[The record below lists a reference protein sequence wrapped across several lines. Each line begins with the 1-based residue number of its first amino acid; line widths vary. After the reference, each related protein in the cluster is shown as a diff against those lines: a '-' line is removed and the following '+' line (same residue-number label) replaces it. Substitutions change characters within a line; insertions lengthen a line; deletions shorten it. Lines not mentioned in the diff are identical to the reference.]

1 MRSFVTLAAAVAA
14 IGFALPAAAEPA
26 YTARDIV
33 KHFTVEPSMG
43 ATRGICIGT
52 ETECGAPQADGMSR
66 VGFDLLITFDMD
78 SATLTPEAKEN
89 LDEFAKAL
97 QDPKLSDASFE
108 VDGHTDAYGNDE
120 YNMDLSERRARAVI
134 EYLSSLGVDTANL
147 TPKGFGKTQ
156 PRADDP
162 YDAVNRRVETRLVQ

>member
-1 MRSFVTLAAAVAA
+1 MRSFLTLAAVVASVGLA
-14 IGFALPAAAEPA
+14 GPAAADPA

-33 KHFTVEPSMG
+33 NHFTVEPSMG

-52 ETECGAPQADGMSR
+52 ETECGAAQPDGMSR

-97 QDPKLSDASFE
+97 QDPKLSSATFE
-108 VDGHTDAYGNDE
+108 VDGHTDAYGEDE
-120 YNMDLSERRARAVI
+120 YNMELSERRAEAVI
-134 EYLSSLGVDTANL
+134 QYLSSLGVDTSNL
-147 TPKGFGKTQ
+147 TAKGFGKTQ
-156 PRADDP
+156 PRAEDP
-162 YDAVNRRVETRLVQ
+162 YDAINRRVETRLVQ